1 MTTRR
6 TPFARARRAWSAVW
20 DEPPPADPP
29 LRVWR
34 DWALVGA
41 LVPAVVIEGMV
52 RPDLPGRWL
61 QVAAALLLIPTL
73 LWRRTHPLLPVVATT
88 VVTTV
93 VMLVMG
99 RTGDL
104 VTAVFGVVLIYA
116 LFRWGSGRNIVVGA
130 GLLAV
135 ALGLPW
141 ALGHD
146 TGGDALGGAS
156 VVAALGATG
165 LAVRFRAAA
174 RQRAL
179 AQARSQERER
189 IARDM
194 HDVVGHHVSGI
205 AVRAQA
211 GLAQAAARRGRSDGG
226 DGGDPLEA
234 ALRVIETEAKDTLV
248 EMRAL
253 VRTLREDEPGADG
266 PVTPDPVTP
275 DPVTPDPVTPDP
287 VTPDPVTPDPVTPDP
302 VTPDPVTP
310 GNRPVE
316 HGPQAADVVRLA
328 AGPPS
333 PVIVTVRG
341 EVGGVRA
348 DVGAAAYRIAQ
359 ESVTNARRHAPGRTR
374 VEVALTV
381 GAEVLRLRVWDDG
394 GPPSSP
400 FAPGNG
406 IAGMQVRARELG
418 GDVTA
423 GPEPAGGWAVA
434 AVLPLTGGRS

>member
-6 TPFARARRAWSAVW
+6 TPLARARRAWSAVW

-29 LRVWR
+29 VRVWR

-61 QVAAALLLIPTL
+61 QVAAALVLVPTL

-88 VVTTV
+88 AVTTV

-174 RQRAL
+174 RHRAL

-226 DGGDPLEA
+226 AGGVRPAGGDGGDGGDGADGSDPLEA

-266 PVTPDPVTP
+266 LVI
-275 DPVTPDPVTPDP
+275 
-287 VTPDPVTPDPVTPDP
+287 
-302 VTPDPVTP
+302 P
-310 GNRPVE
+310 GAVMPGPVE
-316 HGPQAADVVRLA
+316 HGAVERGPGGHGPVGHGPQAADVVRLA

-381 GAEVLRLRVWDDG
+381 EAEVLRLRVSDDG
-394 GPPSSP
+394 VPPSPP

-434 AVLPLTGGRS
+434 AVLPLTGGHA